1 MSIFK
6 KLISSIQGSGARGV
20 LPAALP
26 WFSRQEIKVPKER
39 LSLTAQLDKLSAIVL
54 GAAPDGRRADEL
66 LAAARGEVDKASLE
80 LDTLLREMTSISA
93 VPQGPATGTGM
104 TAAEAPPAAP
114 LRQAA

>member
-6 KLISSIQGSGARGV
+6 KLISSFQGSGARGV

-39 LSLTAQLDKLSAIVL
+39 LSLAAQLDKLSAVVL

-80 LDTLLREMTSISA
+80 LDMLLEDMQSIS
-93 VPQGPATGTGM
+93 VVPATGIGM